1 MKCQIHPNTILILQ
15 LVNWRTELEFTDVHK
30 TSTPHTHLH
39 RFTRRTARDEQES
52 KYSLNGALQA
62 TTCCRRAAL
71 DGPGRNFKLQASNS
85 SCTPWIVLTSAADT
99 KQGMIRIRIYSKVD
113 LPLKPLPF
121 SSSCAAQCKQRLCS
135 QTWGRAV
142 ADMHTPESLQKW
154 EILHSQA

>member
-1 MKCQIHPNTILILQ
+1 MKVS
-15 LVNWRTELEFTDVHK
+15 LVL
-30 TSTPHTHLH
+30 
-39 RFTRRTARDEQES
+39 
-52 KYSLNGALQA
+52 
-62 TTCCRRAAL
+62 CCS
-71 DGPGRNFKLQASNS
+71 GYQPK
-85 SCTPWIVLTSAADT
+85 
-99 KQGMIRIRIYSKVD
+99 KGMIRIRIYSKVD